1 MTDLSSNKTLSHMQ
15 VSQLTWK
22 LECDG
27 ISESEWQAL
36 ATMTLEYLKEP
47 LAR

>member
-1 MTDLSSNKTLSHMQ
+1 M
-15 VSQLTWK
+15 TWK

-36 ATMTLEYLKEP
+36 ATMIMEYLKEP
-47 LAR
+47 LQVSSRYSKRRRSITEST